1 MVPLASGIR
10 RGCSRAVVGS
20 QVGWESKAARQL
32 KLELKVFP
40 KGSMY
45 PITRY
50 LGFG

>member
-1 MVPLASGIR
+1 MQILDDHFGSEA
-10 RGCSRAVVGS
+10 RAVVGS

-32 KLELKVFP
+32 KLELKMFP

-50 LGFG
+50 LGFGQ